1 MYLPLMPARESSKPR
16 VPSSSMTFLP
26 TFGKNGSGA
35 IPQKSPC
42 TCSLGRQPLLTQLIE
57 LCLGLS
63 QGSALH
69 AETLAMRSKA
79 LPFLCQVLGR
89 SVTQGIQD
97 FGLCR
102 WPGEELPG
110 ALALQ
115 HPLRLAPLPR
125 GPQQAAPRITEV
137 TFELI
142 VNWLRV
148 LQMLLTACSI

>member
-1 MYLPLMPARESSKPR
+1 MTATPVAYSLIRPKIIEVEPA
-16 VPSSSMTFLP
+16 T
-26 TFGKNGSGA
+26 A

-63 QGSALH
+63 QGPALH
-69 AETLAMRSKA
+69 AEPLAMRSKA

-102 WPGEELPG
+102 WPG
-110 ALALQ
+110 
-115 HPLRLAPLPR
+115 
-125 GPQQAAPRITEV
+125 
-137 TFELI
+137 
-142 VNWLRV
+142 
-148 LQMLLTACSI
+148 